1 MKSNRNMH
9 NFVYK
14 NLTQRLAILACFNRS
29 QNWKFIMRKNYE
41 RDGKHDLVEDSPSPA
56 IQFNYL

>member
-1 MKSNRNMH
+1 MH

-14 NLTQRLAILACFNRS
+14 NLTQRLTILTCFNRS

>member
-1 MKSNRNMH
+1 MKSNKNMH

-14 NLTQRLAILACFNRS
+14 NLTQRLAILTCFNRS

-41 RDGKHDLVEDSPSPA
+41 RHWKHDLVEDSPSPA